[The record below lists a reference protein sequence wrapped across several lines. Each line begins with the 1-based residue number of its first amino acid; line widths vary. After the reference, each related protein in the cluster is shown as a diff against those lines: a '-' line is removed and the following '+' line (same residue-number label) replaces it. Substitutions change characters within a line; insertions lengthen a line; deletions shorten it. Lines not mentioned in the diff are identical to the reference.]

1 MLAWVR
7 ALQRA
12 LTVSQ
17 PRALHSWA
25 SLSVVLPLLVVDWS
39 LGTMVTVTWQQ
50 QAETVSRTVPREE
63 VAGLPGHHHRHG
75 ARHPRRKNPRR
86 PLQRFWVR
94 VRERRKS
101 TAQDPPAGHTCVDVS
116 DYAVRARNIWQL
128 AIETATRK
136 CNSEQH

>member
-17 PRALHSWA
+17 SRALRSWA
-25 SLSVVLPLLVVDWS
+25 SLSVVLPLLGVDWS

-63 VAGLPGHHHRHG
+63 VAGLPGHHHHLQS
-75 ARHPRRKNPRR
+75 RHPRLKNPHR
-86 PLQRFWVR
+86 PLRRFWAR

-101 TAQDPPAGHTCVDVS
+101 TAQDPPAEHICVDVS
-116 DYAVRARNIWQL
+116 DYTVRARNIWQSTK
-128 AIETATRK
+128 ETAARK
-136 CNSEQH
+136 N